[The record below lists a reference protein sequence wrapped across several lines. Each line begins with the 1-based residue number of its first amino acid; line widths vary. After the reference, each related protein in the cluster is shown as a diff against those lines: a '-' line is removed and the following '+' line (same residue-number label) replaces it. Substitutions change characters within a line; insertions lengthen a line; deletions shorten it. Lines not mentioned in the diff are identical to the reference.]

1 MNCPK
6 CGKDVELQNKQV
18 GVDENGE
25 PIFNEYAIC
34 KDCKK
39 QWNLDKQR
47 EKKAANAAVS
57 NHTKPDSNTPAKGRP
72 SAKQT
77 APKSAASNAGKPEV
91 KKTPVKKNSQ
101 ESVPEKRKAAPKKRP
116 ASSAVSSENR
126 PASSEGRPTQKKQP
140 APANQNTAK
149 PVKSGETQRYSNIP
163 PEKVRTK
170 KEKAARQN
178 YEDMLAADPNRKPV
192 KKKNPASAKDGNPNK
207 KPVPSNGTPA
217 RKKTVSQPSK
227 KAPVKKE
234 EPKPRFKVLRIILG
248 IISIIAF
255 AFFAYRG
262 FLAGLSTISA
272 GSDSTAGITYI
283 VLALCMLISGLL
295 LLIMQGKRTVFA
307 FILPMVFYIGG
318 GAFAFLKRADDKWLL
333 YSVGACALLAVI
345 FLVLAIASRS
355 GDEDYLEDDSFE

>member
-1 MNCPK
+1 MRCPK

-18 GVDENGE
+18 GADENGE

-57 NHTKPDSNTPAKGRP
+57 NHTQPNSSTPVKDKP
-72 SAKQT
+72 SAKQ
-77 APKSAASNAGKPEV
+77 ADLKPASSNTDKPEV
-91 KKTPVKKNSQ
+91 KKTPVKKDSQ
-101 ESVPEKRKAAPKKRP
+101 ETVPEKRKAPPKKRP
-116 ASSAVSSENR
+116 VSA
-126 PASSEGRPTQKKQP
+126 ASSEGRPAPKKQP
-140 APANQNTAK
+140 APANRDAAK
-149 PVKSGETQRYSNIP
+149 SAKTSETQRYSNIP

-170 KEKAARQN
+170 KEKAVRQN
-178 YEDMLAADPNRKPV
+178 YEDMLAADPSRKPV
-192 KKKNPASAKDGNPNK
+192 KKKSPADRKNSNPNK
-207 KPVPSNGTPA
+207 RPVPSNGAPA
-217 RKKTVSQPSK
+217 RKKPVSQPSK

-234 EPKPRFKVLRIILG
+234 EPKPKFKILRIILG
-248 IISIIAF
+248 IVSLIAF
-255 AFFAYRG
+255 AFFAYKG

-295 LLIMQGKRTVFA
+295 LLIMQAKRTVFA
-307 FILPMVFYIGG
+307 FILPMVFCIGG

-333 YSVGACALLAVI
+333 YSAGACALLAVI
-345 FLVLAIASRS
+345 FLVLAIASRPE
-355 GDEDYLEDDSFE
+355 DEDYLEEDPFE

>member
-6 CGKDVELQNKQV
+6 CGKAVELQNKQV

-57 NHTKPDSNTPAKGRP
+57 NHTKPDSSTPAQSSP
-72 SAKQT
+72 SEKPAASK
-77 APKSAASNAGKPEV
+77 PAASNTDKPEV
-91 KKTPVKKNSQ
+91 KKTPVKRDFQ
-101 ESVPEKRKAAPKKRP
+101 EAVPEKRKKPSKKRP
-116 ASSAVSSENR
+116 A
-126 PASSEGRPTQKKQP
+126 PASSSEDRPTKRKQS
-140 APANQNTAK
+140 APANPDAVR
-149 PVKSGETQRYSNIP
+149 PVRTGETQRYSNIP
-163 PEKVRTK
+163 PEKVRMK
-170 KEKAARQN
+170 KERTVRQN

-192 KKKNPASAKDGNPNK
+192 KKKTPASGKDSNPNK
-207 KPVPSNGTPA
+207 KPVPSNGAPA
-217 RKKTVSQPSK
+217 RKRPVSQPPK

-234 EPKPRFKVLRIILG
+234 EPKPKFKILRIILG

-255 AFFAYRG
+255 AFFAYKG
-262 FLAGLSTISA
+262 FLAGLSNISA
-272 GSDSTAGITYI
+272 GSDSTIGITYI

-318 GAFAFLKRADDKWLL
+318 GTFAFLKRADDKWLL

-345 FLVLAIASRS
+345 FLVLTIASRS
-355 GDEDYLEDDSFE
+355 GDEDYLEEDPFE